1 MENQSQKIIALLGPT
16 NTGKTH
22 VAIQKMLEHDT
33 GIFGLP
39 LRLLAREVY
48 EKCIEKVGIE
58 KVALITGEEKIIP
71 GTAQYFICTVES
83 MPKDKEV
90 DFVAIDEIQMCA
102 DRERGH
108 IFTQRMLEARG
119 TKVTMFL
126 GSQVMASIIN
136 DLINEVEFEKKERY
150 SSLSYSGI
158 KKISRLDRKVA
169 IIAFS
174 IEEVYA
180 IAELVRRQ
188 KGGAAVIMGSLSP
201 KTRNSQVGLYQS
213 GDVDYLIATD
223 AIGMGL
229 NMDINE
235 IYFSN
240 LKKFDGKK
248 TRRLNLIEMSQIAG
262 RAGRYKNDGGFGTT
276 GDCETLNSDEIEKIE
291 KHQLPDT
298 KMIYWRNS
306 KLDFVSPEKLIESLE
321 QKPNQKNLL
330 RTNDSL
336 DESVLRFF
344 LKKGANNIIYHKNL
358 DLLWECCQ
366 IPDFEKKAYGQHI
379 NVIDKVFQFLT
390 TRKRR
395 IPSSFMKDQLKGLE
409 KDHGN
414 VDLLSHRLSNVRTW
428 SYVANKKN
436 WVENSDY
443 WVQLTK
449 NIEDKLSDKL
459 HDELTKSFID
469 KKISIL
475 SRSLKQDLVLN
486 TKINEENKIHIDG
499 QLIGELKGLK
509 FLIEVTSKTLDTD
522 IKSIKKA
529 ARKGVEKEL
538 IKRVD
543 NIVSNGEIEISN
555 ENKIIWK
562 DNPIAWLKK
571 GNSYL
576 NPEID
581 IIADDAL
588 SLDSKNKLIL
598 YLNKW
603 LNDHIDKVLGDLIK
617 LTKHKIENKYLR
629 GLVFQLYENNGVVK
643 RNNVEQVVKAI
654 PAEERRKLWDMGIK
668 IGRYH
673 IYLPKMLKPKAVEFR
688 VRLWKIFNNFSDK
701 NEIPQ
706 SGLNFLINKDYDN
719 KFLLLCGFEKFKEFF
734 IRIDILEKLFI
745 KIIDGTKDRKFKIN
759 SEMMN
764 LLGCS
769 KENFYKLMNY
779 MNYKK
784 DKSIDTYIFMG
795 EKKKKNRLIK
805 FDKKENPFNKLLS
818 LNIK

>member
-90 DFVAIDEIQMCA
+90 DFVATDEIQMCA

-529 ARKGVEKEL
+529 ARKGVEEEL

-643 RNNVEQVVKAI
+643 RNNVEQVVKSI
-654 PAEERRKLWDMGIK
+654 PTEERRKLWDMGIK

-745 KIIDGTKDRKFKIN
+745 KIIDCTKDRKFKIN

-795 EKKKKNRLIK
+795 ERKKKSRLIK